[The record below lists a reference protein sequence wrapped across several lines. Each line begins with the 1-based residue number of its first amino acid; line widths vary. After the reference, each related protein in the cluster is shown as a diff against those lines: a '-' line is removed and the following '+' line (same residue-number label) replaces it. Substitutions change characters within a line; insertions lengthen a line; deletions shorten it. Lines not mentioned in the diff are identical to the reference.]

1 MWDSAFLDV
10 WDPAICSYL
19 LEDVWWAG
27 PCPTLPSVRPWLL
40 WGFAFCETLPSVRN
54 PDFVYLCFILWCP
67 AFCETL
73 PLFSGRDPVFCEA
86 LPLCEILPSLMCET
100 LPSALIYLK
109 MFDGRKPIHLKM
121 FWPSR
126 NRRPLLSWFS
136 SENHMWWICP
146 QALYEPEP
154 LTLQTRAG
162 YHPSA
167 LTEKFEPQFSQTVK
181 FSNCHVFM
189 SLVLLS
195 YFFHYLPLF
204 SLISH
209 VFSYF

>member
-19 LEDVWWAG
+19 FEDVWWAG
-27 PCPTLPSVRPWLL
+27 PCPTLPSVRPCHL
-40 WGFAFCETLPSVRN
+40 
-54 PDFVYLCFILWCP
+54 
-67 AFCETL
+67 
-73 PLFSGRDPVFCEA
+73 
-86 LPLCEILPSLMCET
+86 
-100 LPSALIYLK
+100 
-109 MFDGRKPIHLKM
+109 KPIHLKM

-136 SENHMWWICP
+136 FENHMWWICP

-154 LTLQTRAG
+154 LKLQNPAG

-181 FSNCHVFM
+181 FSNCHVFY
-189 SLVLLS
+189 VPCHVVI
-195 YFFHYLPLF
+195 FF
-204 SLISH
+204 SLSSIVFPNFQCFLIFLKV
-209 VFSYF
+209 VFSPYLCLTPQTFQ

>member
-1 MWDSAFLDV
+1 MSDTPCFLWDLAL
-10 WDPAICSYL
+10 
-19 LEDVWWAG
+19 
-27 PCPTLPSVRPWLL
+27 
-40 WGFAFCETLPSVRN
+40 CETLPSVRSW
-54 PDFVYLCFILWCP
+54 LLWRFAFCEGP
-67 AFCETL
+67 SFCAAFCETL
-73 PLFSGRDPVFCEA
+73 PLFNGRDPVFCEA
-86 LPLCEILPSLMCET
+86 LPFCETLPSLMCET
-100 LPSALIYLK
+100 LPSVLIHLK
-109 MFDGRKPIHLKM
+109 IFEDVWWARPCPTLPSVRPCHFKLVHLKM
-121 FWPSR
+121 FWPTR

-136 SENHMWWICP
+136 FENHMWWICP

-189 SLVLLS
+189 SLVMLS
-195 YFFHYLPLF
+195 YFLHYLPWF